1 LKFRKEKDL
10 RLFVK
15 KFLKERL
22 KGLPSEKPFEVVVE
36 SLNPPVVRI
45 FSPFYSEGNLLRAHE
60 VDTILLELYNLGIF
74 AKLFYEDDLGE
85 AETNGFTCPCAE

>member
-1 LKFRKEKDL
+1 MKFKKEKDL

-15 KFLKERL
+15 KFLKEKL
-22 KGLPSEKPFEVVVE
+22 KGLPSEKHFEVEVE
-36 SLNPPVVRI
+36 SLNPPAVRI

-60 VDTILLELYNLGIF
+60 VDLILLELYNLGIL

-85 AETNGFTCPCAE
+85 AERDGSTCSCAE